1 MCEGPST
8 ISGPIPPDLSL
19 YPKSYNQQQQQGRPQ
34 SARNPIRA
42 LPPWVP
48 SSARSPAP
56 GPPPPRALGEGLEI
70 LLRGRGSVGAL
81 IHAEGPRQG
90 EGPWGGGPKRQG
102 HKPRNHVLENLRRIR
117 KIQQQHQQHQQQPP
131 AHQQCEA
138 TALWKS
144 RKYDNVPSKVTAKLQ
159 EPPLPPRAQSAGF
172 LRAHSRGRG
181 ESGGETPRQARQS
194 VDFVKRNARDAWQRG
209 ERDNGLSRSNSQ
221 PNLSLAP
228 QPKGMLPAYLIERRE
243 EWSRQQEERRRQQP
257 EIGQP
262 EGHTAMRE
270 TERAET
276 LACLRS
282 TQQQLLHEL
291 GSMPMRADTLRVRER
306 RADIERRLAEVEEAV
321 RIFSRERVYVKRDS

>member
-19 YPKSYNQQQQQGRPQ
+19 YPKSYNQQQGRPL

-81 IHAEGPRQG
+81 IHAEGPREG

-117 KIQQQHQQHQQQPP
+117 KIQQQHQQHQQQQPP

-159 EPPLPPRAQSAGF
+159 
-172 LRAHSRGRG
+172 
-181 ESGGETPRQARQS
+181 TPRQARQS

-209 ERDNGLSRSNSQ
+209 ERDHGLSRSNSQ

-306 RADIERRLAEVEEAV
+306 RAEIEKRLAEVEEAV